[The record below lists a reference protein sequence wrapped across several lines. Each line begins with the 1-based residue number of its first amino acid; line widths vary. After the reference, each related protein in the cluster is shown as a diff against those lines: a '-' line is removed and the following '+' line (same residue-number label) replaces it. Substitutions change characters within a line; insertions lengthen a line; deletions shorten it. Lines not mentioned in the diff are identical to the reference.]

1 MAVAVVATSA
11 AATLEANIAKGRRV
25 RTVSAQREVA
35 FALCAASATQTIHEG
50 IVKKGGIKTLVTL
63 LQSQDEEV
71 QRFAILALANTSV
84 TALYRLQIANEA
96 SALEHVVSYLS
107 HEASDKI
114 GKQYCAMVV
123 GNLAANAENHQAIA
137 RFGGIPALVSLLAA
151 AAKDQGMEGGRY
163 AAFALANLAASA
175 NHRKEI
181 VDCGAMEPLIVFACV
196 DDNAVQHQA
205 VAALRG
211 ICICPEYRIKAVRMG
226 ILDPLILMARRSDDL
241 SLRRA
246 VASALNCLSTMD
258 ENKDEVAD
266 RALSTII
273 SLLMSNDDEVEGHA
287 CCAIANLVEVVDV
300 HSRFFR
306 EKGLPPVVTMSKSKT
321 TAAAAAATTNVAIKT
336 NAKCKADA
344 CRALANLAANAAA
357 QQDLAREG
365 VIESMVDVLRED
377 TNVDCQTYAV
387 LCIANLATTL
397 AGQIEIVEAN
407 AIGPLASLLNQPSTS
422 LAIADIR
429 RYSALAMAN
438 LSATQANHE
447 TMVSTDGALTALY
460 TLSTSSDVM
469 SLYYVGCCLANLCS
483 DSVNHSKV
491 VAFGGIQ
498 TLLILAS
505 NKDSDVYSHAAAA
518 LRGLSTTADGDA
530 CIGDDKVN
538 DNFAIMSIRRNI
550 VQEGGLEP
558 ISRLLLSK
566 DIHVLRDV
574 TACLCN
580 LSLSDEN
587 KREIANCGA
596 VPPLLAHMQ
605 SEDMLIASQSSTCL
619 ANIAEESINQ
629 TIIAQNDGILPCIAV
644 MRSKHLEVQRECG
657 RLLSNLCACTVP
669 DHIQTVMDGGG
680 HESLIS
686 FLLSDDLVCQRVGAF
701 GLGNLCSHED
711 KHRVSLLRVGIFE
724 PLASLA
730 RSEDTEVELR
740 RFATLA
746 IANLASTVDNHA
758 DLIADGI
765 LPMLVSLS
773 TSSDADVRNFAA
785 FAVSKIAVNPDM
797 RQAVT
802 NEGGLEPILY
812 LARTD
817 DHQVQRSLL
826 PAISSMSFVDSNKVD
841 ICNSGG
847 LPALIAD
854 VLSYGPDEGSGGDR
868 DRSGDGVDGGGGAC
882 SSSNKS
888 SSRLACC
895 GIANLAERVE
905 NQPLIVKSN
914 AIPLLVDALLAPQA
928 NVQREAA
935 RALGNLAASGDNAVV
950 IVEAG
955 ALSRLAVC
963 LQRRETECKRM
974 AVFALGNIASNGK
987 LHGDILTEPS
997 ILDVLAREVRAVLD
1011 PKCQSDIET
1020 TRFALLVLA
1029 NLSSQS
1035 DNHSVLCARCLGKI
1049 YAVPSLCVGPGLLP
1063 PQAVC
1068 LAAFLTIS
1076 SLRSQFILQTTLSP
1090 TANVEI
1096 SNADPTQYWPSAT
1109 FVPSPTRKGK
1119 AVLATLATH
1128 LASLSSRRR
1137 KASNRSYRLLSL
1149 RVVSWNR
1156 RPMLN
1161 SKQLQAFADLLPTT
1175 QAAKRLCDRAAW
1187 SHSSWPLLGQPVMAL
1202 VAMATT
1208 RNVSLMWMSKARQLQ
1223 PCATFPCRVMPSW

>member
-11 AATLEANIAKGRRV
+11 VATLEANIAKGRRV

-123 GNLAANAENHQAIA
+123 GNLAANAENHEAIA
-137 RFGGIPALVSLLAA
+137 RFGGIPALVSLLTA

-211 ICICPEYRIKAVRMG
+211 IYICPEYRIKAVRMG

-287 CCAIANLVEVVDV
+287 CCAIANLVEVVNI

-344 CRALANLAANAAA
+344 CRALANLAANAAV

-377 TNVDCQTYAV
+377 TNVDCQKYAV

-438 LSATQANHE
+438 LSATQANHD

-483 DSVNHSKV
+483 DSANHSRV

-498 TLLILAS
+498 PLLILAS

-530 CIGDDKVN
+530 CNVDDKAD
-538 DNFAIMSIRRNI
+538 DNFAVMSIRRNI

-605 SEDMLIASQSSTCL
+605 NEDMLIASQSSTCL

-629 TIIAQNDGILPCIAV
+629 TIIAQNGGILPCIAV

-765 LPMLVSLS
+765 LPMLVSSS

-802 NEGGLEPILY
+802 DEGGLEPILY

-854 VLSYGPDEGSGGDR
+854 VLSYGPDEGSGGDH
-868 DRSGDGVDGGGGAC
+868 DRSGDGVDGGGVAC
-882 SSSNKS
+882 SSSNNS

-987 LHGDILTEPS
+987 LHGDILMEPS
-997 ILDVLAREVRAVLD
+997 ILDVLAREVRAILD

-1049 YAVPSLCVGPGLLP
+1049 YAVVSFSLCWSWSSP
-1063 PQAVC
+1063 PASC
-1068 LAAFLTIS
+1068 ISHCNSNIS

-1119 AVLATLATH
+1119 AVLATH

-1161 SKQLQAFADLLPTT
+1161 STKQLQAFVDLLPTT
-1175 QAAKRLCDRAAW
+1175 QAAKRLCDRVAW

-1208 RNVSLMWMSKARQLQ
+1208 RNVSLMWMSRARQLQ